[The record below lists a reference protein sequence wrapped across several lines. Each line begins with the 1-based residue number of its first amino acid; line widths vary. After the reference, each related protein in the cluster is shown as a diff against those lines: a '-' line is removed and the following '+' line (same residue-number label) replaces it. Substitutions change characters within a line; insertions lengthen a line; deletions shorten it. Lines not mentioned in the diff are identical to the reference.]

1 MIGRA
6 TENSFLQTLYEQKNI
21 VPKISLKDFNR
32 HQLLETHL
40 EEELTRQINQFL
52 ALELLPRYTNIL
64 AYRKQI
70 VPDYYYPKY
79 ENDYYEISKYRDF
92 QHFSLTVFFDKET
105 LINAHLFNS
114 VYTFVKQFFSTSN
127 VMPHQHLIYN
137 ITKHFADHIGNLSIV
152 HLFTL
157 YGLPSEQQKLKICQD
172 RSQDFNKHLNERK
185 ELNKILD
192 NILKDTKQFEKTLV
206 FISDSNIYHLSTK
219 QIKNALTTEKDPVSA
234 LEAHLKLNPLSLYDR
249 NHYLSI
255 IVIEPTHL
263 KIQYNIVKIYRGFT
277 LDKSNGFFS
286 ISPENLKKGLNVVKK
301 HWVFRY
307 FNL

>member
-1 MIGRA
+1 MINRA
-6 TENSFLQTLYEQKNI
+6 AENSFLQALYEQKNI
-21 VPKISLKDFNR
+21 IPKISLKDFNKDP
-32 HQLLETHL
+32 LLETNL
-40 EEELTRQINQFL
+40 EKELTKQINEFL
-52 ALELLPRYTNIL
+52 ALELLPLYTSIL

-70 VPDYYYPKY
+70 VPEYYYPKY

-105 LINAHLFNS
+105 LINAHLFGS
-114 VYTFVKQFFSTSN
+114 IYTFVKQFFSTSN
-127 VMPHQHLIYN
+127 SLIHQHLIYN
-137 ITKHFADHIGNLSIV
+137 ITKYFSNYIGNLSIDQ
-152 HLFTL
+152 LFTL
-157 YGLPSEQQKLKICQD
+157 YELPSEQQKLKICQD
-172 RSQDFNKHLNERK
+172 RSKNFNKHLNERK

-192 NILKDTKQFEKTLV
+192 DILKDTKQFEKTLV
-206 FISDSNIYHLSTK
+206 FISNSNIYHLSTK
-219 QIKNALTTEKDPVSA
+219 QIKNALTTEKDSVSA

-249 NHYLSI
+249 NHYLSV